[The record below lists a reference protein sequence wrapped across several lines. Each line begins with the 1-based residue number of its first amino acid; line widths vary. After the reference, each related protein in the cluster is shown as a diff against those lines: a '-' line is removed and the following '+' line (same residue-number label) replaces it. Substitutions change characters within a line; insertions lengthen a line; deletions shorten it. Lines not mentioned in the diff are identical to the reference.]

1 MKLSFLSGLVRAV
14 KARWFFLL
22 ELPEGN
28 RFENKGAEGLKGRV
42 IVKRGT
48 GNTITIGSGTRF
60 DGSIEILG
68 TKNTV
73 VIGDNCH
80 FKGDIVVKD
89 HGQTVTFGDH
99 STCKSVYILCQ
110 EGCNVR
116 IGRWCM
122 LSRDIEIRTTDA
134 HSLID
139 RQTGKR
145 LNMPASIA
153 IGDHVW
159 VGVGAIINKG
169 SRIASDSVVG
179 AMAFVNS
186 AFDEE
191 GVVIAG
197 VPAKVVRRGVTW
209 NRGRKKAYSPV
220 EMDAW
225 RG

>member
-1 MKLSFLSGLVRAV
+1 MKLPFLSGLIRAA

-28 RFENKGAEGLKGRV
+28 SFENKGAARLKGRV

-110 EGCNVR
+110 EGCSVR

-145 LNMPASIA
+145 LNMPASIS

-159 VGVGAIINKG
+159 VGVGAIVNKG
-169 SRIASDSVVG
+169 SRIAADSVVG

-197 VPAKVVRRGVTW
+197 VPAKIVRRGVTW
-209 NRGRKKAYSPV
+209 HRGRKKAFSSA